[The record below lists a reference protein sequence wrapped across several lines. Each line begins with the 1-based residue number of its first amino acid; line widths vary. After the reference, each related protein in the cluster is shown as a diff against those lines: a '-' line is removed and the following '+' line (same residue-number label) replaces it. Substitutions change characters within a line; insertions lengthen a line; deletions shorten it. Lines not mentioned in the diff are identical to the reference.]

1 MSALEQATA
10 AQVAAAH
17 PERSTWV
24 SANAGSGKTRVLTN
38 RVARLLLAGC
48 PPQKILCLTYTKA
61 AAAEMQNRLFGQLG
75 EWAMKPDE
83 DLRKEL
89 SALGEGGLDGS
100 KLARARTLFARALET
115 PGGLKIQTIHSFCGN
130 ILRRFPL
137 EAGVPPQ
144 FQEVD
149 DRQARQMQAEI
160 LEEIAD
166 TAPAVFDALATYAS
180 DDDLTPL
187 LDGILKNR
195 DIFLRPFDEAAA
207 ARALGTEP
215 DLDDEKI
222 LSVVMQGYSD
232 DELDELAAA
241 MAHGGKQDVLLAEAL
256 ARRGAL
262 SATDALALYETL
274 YLTKEGAPRSA
285 RGFPVVKVVKAYPPA
300 AGIIETIKERML
312 WAREQR
318 LARYALQ
325 RAAALHGFGAVFL
338 RAYEARKAALGRLDF
353 DDLIARTRALLTRAE
368 MAAWVL
374 YRLDGGIDHILVD
387 EAQDTSPTQWDIV
400 RILAEEF
407 TSGSDERAT
416 PRTVFVVGDEKQ
428 SIYSFQGADP
438 AEFGKMRGMFAERL
452 LQIGQELQE
461 TGLLYSFRTAAPIL
475 QLVDQVFT
483 GDAREGLSGDI
494 EHRAVWDMAGRVELW
509 PFIVKPEKPEQ
520 KEWYLPVDSEVPDD
534 PHVQLAGTIA
544 RQVAAMIREGTV
556 LPHRDGP
563 RPVTAGDILILVQSR
578 NPLFHAIIKALK
590 SEGVDV
596 AGADRLKIVEE
607 LAVRD
612 LLALLRFLVTPGD
625 DLSLAAVLRSPLSG
639 LSERDLFH
647 LAHGRKGT
655 LWQALRARADDWP
668 DLVAQLENLR
678 AMVDFRRPYD
688 LLEHIL
694 IVQDGRRKLV
704 ARLGPEAA
712 DGIDELLNQSL
723 HYESVE
729 APSLS
734 GFLDWITADDVQV
747 KRQMDAAGGRVRVM
761 TVHGAKGLEA
771 PVVILPD
778 TRKIDASKKAA
789 PVQVSGDLA
798 LWKPAAPEMSGKL
811 NEVEDTRRRLV
822 DEENRRLLYVALTRA
837 EYWLIVCGAGTPDKS
852 GEGWYQ
858 RVARAMESCGAT
870 PAPAPEGLE
879 GEALVLGA
887 SWQKGTAPAAADTPA
902 RAALP
907 AALRQPLPPPERK
920 AQRLSPSDLQGAHT
934 LAGGPPDAEAMTRG
948 TLIHLLLEVLPA
960 LPETDW
966 PARAAQLGAEDL
978 LAEARAVLTAPDLHR
993 FFTADALVEVLVTA
1007 PLEALGGRR
1016 ILGRI
1021 DRLLVG
1027 DEILAIDFKSN
1038 REVPDSPAEVP
1049 EGILRQ
1055 MGAYAG
1061 ALAQIYPDRPVRTA
1075 IIWTFNAKFMEIP
1088 PDLANA
1094 ALSRPVT
1101 S

>member
-1 MSALEQATA
+1 MSALDQASA
-10 AQVAAAH
+10 AQLAAAH

-61 AAAEMQNRLFGQLG
+61 AAAEMQNRLFEQLG
-75 EWAMKPDE
+75 EWAMKPDA
-83 DLRKEL
+83 DLREKLEQ
-89 SALGEGGLDGS
+89 LGEGDLDAD
-100 KLARARTLFARALET
+100 KLRRARTLFARALET

-137 EAGVPPQ
+137 EAGVSPQ

-160 LEEIAD
+160 VEEIAE
-166 TAPAVFDALATYAS
+166 TEGAVFDAMARYLT
-180 DDDLTPL
+180 DDDLAPL
-187 LDGILKNR
+187 LNGILKFR
-195 DIFLRPFDEAAA
+195 APFLHSFDAEATAHL
-207 ARALGTEP
+207 LGT
-215 DLDDEKI
+215 DVGLTDEDI
-222 LSVVMQGYSD
+222 LATVMQGYSD
-232 DELDELAAA
+232 AQIDELAEA
-241 MAHGGKQDVLLAEAL
+241 MAEGGKQDKELSAAL
-256 ARRGAL
+256 ARRKTLTA
-262 SATDALALYETL
+262 SAALALYEAL
-274 YLTKEGAPRSA
+274 YLTKGGEA
-285 RGFPVVKVVKAYPPA
+285 RKPKGFPVVKVVKSHPWVPDMM
-300 AGIIETIKERML
+300 ETLKERMVR
-312 WAREQR
+312 AREQR
-318 LARYALQ
+318 LAQHALK
-325 RAAALHGFGAVFL
+325 RAEALHGFGAVFL
-338 RAYEARKAALGRLDF
+338 RLYDARKAALGRLDF
-353 DDLIARTRALLTRAE
+353 DDLIERTRALLTRAE

-407 TSGSDERAT
+407 TSGAEDRET

-438 AEFGKMRGMFAERL
+438 SAFGEMREAFSARL
-452 LQIGQELQE
+452 LQVGRSLQE

-475 QLVDQVFT
+475 RLVDQVFT

-494 EHRAVWDMAGRVELW
+494 EHHAVWDMAGRVELW
-509 PFIVKPEKPEQ
+509 PFIEKPEKPEG
-520 KEWYLPVDSEVPDD
+520 KPWYLPVDSEVPDD
-534 PHVQLAGTIA
+534 PHIQLARAIAARVGGMIRSGTI
-544 RQVAAMIREGTV
+544 

-578 NPLFHAIIKALK
+578 TALFHAIIKALK
-590 SEGVDV
+590 AEGVDV
-596 AGADRLKIVEE
+596 AGADRLKIIEE

-612 LLALLRFLVTPGD
+612 LLALLRFLVTPED
-625 DLSLAAVLRSPLSG
+625 DLSLAAVLRAPLFG

-647 LAHGRKGT
+647 LAHNRKGT
-655 LWQALRARADDWP
+655 LWQALRMQADKWP
-668 DLVAQLENLR
+668 EVVAAIESLR
-678 AMVDFRRPYD
+678 ARVDFQRPFD

-694 IVQDGRRKLV
+694 VVQDGRRKLV

-778 TRKIDASKKAA
+778 TRKIDPSKKAP
-789 PVQVSGDLA
+789 PVQAVDDTA
-798 LWKPAAPEMSGKL
+798 LWKSAAAEMSAIQKDL
-811 NEVEDTRRRLV
+811 ENHRRQLVE
-822 DEENRRLLYVALTRA
+822 EENRRLLYVALTRA
-837 EYWLIVCGAGTPDKS
+837 ENWLIVCGAGTPDAS

-858 RVARAMESCGAT
+858 RVARAMEACGAT
-870 PAPAPEGLE
+870 PEPAPEGLE
-879 GEALVLGA
+879 GEALVLA
-887 SWQKGTAPAAADTPA
+887 ENWQYGTQETPDKTA
-902 RAALP
+902 EPPALP
-907 AALRQPLPPPERK
+907 AALRQPLPTPERVP
-920 AQRLSPSDLQGAHT
+920 QRLSPSDLGGAHT
-934 LAGGPPDAEAMTRG
+934 LAGGPPDAAAMARG
-948 TLIHLLLEVLPA
+948 SLIHTLLETLPA
-960 LPETDW
+960 LPESDW
-966 PARAAQLGAEDL
+966 PAKAAQLDAEDL
-978 LAEARAVLTAPDLHR
+978 LPEARAVLTAPELRR
-993 FFTADALVEVLVTA
+993 FFAPDALVEVPVTA
-1007 PLEALGGRR
+1007 PLDALNGQR

-1027 DEILAIDFKSN
+1027 EEILAIDFKSN
-1038 REVPDSPAEVP
+1038 REVPDSPDRIP

-1055 MGAYAG
+1055 MGAYAD
-1061 ALAQIYPDRPVRTA
+1061 ALTQIYPDRPVRTA

-1088 PDLANA
+1088 PNVAKA
-1094 ALSRPVT
+1094 ALSRPPA